1 MSTRSV
7 IPLSFT
13 DGLHY
18 NESDSLK
25 RKGENDDVE
34 RKLGSASSF
43 LTGLFFILIGILL
56 LSEYTS
62 FWLLVWVLLIVAF
75 LWMGF
80 NELILYRR
88 TQRQKTQLLKA
99 ALLIGLAGIIAGWPK
114 LFFRFLHI
122 VIGWWAL
129 FSGIIQFLCFP
140 CLPA

>member
-1 MSTRSV
+1 MWKEK
-7 IPLSFT
+7 LS
-13 DGLHY
+13 
-18 NESDSLK
+18 
-25 RKGENDDVE
+25 
-34 RKLGSASSF
+34 SASSF

-99 ALLIGLAGIIAGWPK
+99 ALLIGLAVIIAGLPK

-129 FSGIIQFLCFP
+129 LSVSFCRSTR
-140 CLPA
+140 